1 MANYKSIEWNKET
14 KSLRLLNQLV
24 LPGILEYKDF
34 STAEGIAGA
43 IRDMTVRGAPA
54 IGVAAAYGLVAAA
67 HQVIGS
73 GVDNVKRKLVS
84 ADQLLRASRPTAVNL
99 FWALDEMAKRTGF
112 KLATDEHM
120 LIASL
125 ETAANALAQEDVAI
139 NTRIAENAMVLMPDK
154 KVTFVHHCNTGSLAT
169 VDYGTALGI
178 IRMAH
183 EKGLETNVFVDETRP
198 RLQGARLTSWE
209 LKQLGIA
216 HKLMVDGASSIVMQ
230 KFNVDMC
237 VVGCDRVAANG
248 DFANKVGTCN
258 LATVA
263 RAYGVPFYVAAPLST
278 IDLATSSGNDIE
290 IEERDD
296 EEVTVVD
303 GQRVAPEGVDVFN
316 PAFDI
321 TPAELITAIITEK
334 GVVYPPFKE
343 NLKKIRGESNY
354 AR

>member
-1 MANYKSIEWNKET
+1 MAKYKSIEWIKET
-14 KSLRLLNQLV
+14 ASLRLLNQLI
-24 LPGILEYKDF
+24 LPGKLEYKDYT
-34 STAEGIAGA
+34 TAEGIAEA

-54 IGVAAAYGLVAAA
+54 IGVAAAYGLLAAA
-67 HQVIGS
+67 HEVSGS
-73 GVDNVKRKLVS
+73 GIDSVKSKLAS
-84 ADQLLRASRPTAVNL
+84 ADKILRASRPTAVNL
-99 FWALDEMAKRTGF
+99 FWALDEMAKRTQF
-112 KLATDEHM
+112 ESATDEQA

-125 ETAANALAQEDVAI
+125 EATADAIAQEDVVI
-139 NTRIAENAMVLMPDK
+139 NTSIGENAMSLMPEH
-154 KVTFVHHCNTGSLAT
+154 KVTFIHHCNTGSLAT

-209 LKQLGIA
+209 LQQLGIA
-216 HKLMVDGASSIVMQ
+216 HKLMVDGASSLAMQ
-230 KFNVDMC
+230 KFDVDMC

-248 DFANKVGTCN
+248 DFANKIGTCN

-263 RAYGVPFYVAAPLST
+263 KANGVPFYVAAPLST
-278 IDLATSSGNDIE
+278 IDLSTFCGGDIE
-290 IEERDD
+290 IEERDA

-303 GQRVAPEGVDVFN
+303 GQRVAPEGIDVFN

-334 GVVYPPFKE
+334 GIVYPPFKE
-343 NLKKIRGESNY
+343 NLEKIKGE
-354 AR
+354 

>member
-1 MANYKSIEWNKET
+1 MANYKSIEWIKDT
-14 KSLRLLNQLV
+14 GTLRLLNQLI
-24 LPGILEYKDF
+24 LPGKLEYKDYT
-34 STAEGIAGA
+34 TAAGIAEA

-67 HQVIGS
+67 HEVAGS
-73 GVDNVKRKLVS
+73 GIDSVKENLRN
-84 ADQLLRASRPTAVNL
+84 ADSILRASRPTAVNL
-99 FWALDEMAKRTGF
+99 FWALDEMARRTNYES
-112 KLATDEHM
+112 ATDEQA
-120 LIASL
+120 LAASL
-125 ETAANALAQEDVAI
+125 EAAADAIAQEDVLI
-139 NTRIAENAMVLMPDK
+139 NTSIGENAMALMPEQ
-154 KVTFVHHCNTGSLAT
+154 KVTFIHHCNTGSLAT

-209 LKQLGIA
+209 LQQLGIA
-216 HKLMVDGASSIVMQ
+216 HKLMVDGASSLAMQ
-230 KFNVDMC
+230 KFDVDMC

-248 DFANKVGTCN
+248 DFANKIGTCN

-263 RAYGVPFYVAAPLST
+263 KANGVPFYVAAPLST
-278 IDLATSSGNDIE
+278 IDLSTPCGGDIE

-303 GQRVAPEGVDVFN
+303 GQRVAPEGIDVFN

-343 NLKKIRGESNY
+343 NLEKIKGE
-354 AR
+354 